1 MAIAQISQVIM
12 TEPTAAMNSSADM
25 ASFRIYLFLT
35 IYKLKTLLTQYGDN
49 PNGLEYRRIAVLI
62 SILMFVRV
70 KGLLEW
76 YSPRQVF
83 KIRV

>member
-25 ASFRIYLFLT
+25 TSFRIYLFLT
-35 IYKLKTLLTQYGDN
+35 IYKLLKTLLTQYGDN

-62 SILMFVRV
+62 SILMPVRE

-76 YSPRQVF
+76 
-83 KIRV
+83 